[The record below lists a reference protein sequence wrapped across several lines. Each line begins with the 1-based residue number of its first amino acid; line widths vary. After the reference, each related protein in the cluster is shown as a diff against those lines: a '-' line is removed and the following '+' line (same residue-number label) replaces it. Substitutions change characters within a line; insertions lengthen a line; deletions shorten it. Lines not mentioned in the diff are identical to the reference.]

1 MKLLKAIVI
10 TLIFIS
16 CSDANK
22 IVDLSGTYRN
32 IDDFSETRI
41 ERVSDS
47 QYKIISP
54 DGKFIIEASLKDNIL
69 TGTFQGAKITT
80 EFNATHDTIFNKV
93 NSKLVFTC
101 VKVVK

>member
-1 MKLLKAIVI
+1 MKLLITTVA

-16 CSDANK
+16 CSDGNK
-22 IVDLSGTYRN
+22 TVDLSGTYRN

-47 QYKIISP
+47 LYKIISP
-54 DGKFIIEASLKDNIL
+54 DGKFTIEASLKDNIL
-69 TGTFQGAKITT
+69 TGAFQGATITT
-80 EFNATHDTIFNKV
+80 EFNATHDTIFNKA
-93 NSKLVFTC
+93 NGKLMFTC